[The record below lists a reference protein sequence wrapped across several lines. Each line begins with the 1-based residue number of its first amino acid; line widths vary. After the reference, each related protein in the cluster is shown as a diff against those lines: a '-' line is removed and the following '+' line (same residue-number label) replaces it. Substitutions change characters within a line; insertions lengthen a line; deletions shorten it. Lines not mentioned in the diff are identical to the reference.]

1 MRPKN
6 LLLTAGVLLMAAA
19 CRKDTPVAP
28 AVPTGPVTQA
38 EINSWMLDSMRYFYL
53 WNQGLPATADTSL
66 TAQKYFYGLLNIADP
81 FSYIY
86 NPDDATTVAT
96 SLYRNYGLDIS
107 VVQLPGTTKPV
118 GVVKLVASGATLA
131 QSKFSRGSYIT
142 RVNNISLTPDNAAEL
157 FAQVLGDK
165 RGSFTPATL
174 SDGVFTEGQPVEL
187 SFAYPAESPV
197 NVQQFSVAGKKVG
210 YLYYNAFADKY
221 NLDLINIFKNFIG
234 SGVTELILDLRYNTG
249 GSIAA
254 AALMTS
260 LIADGVTES
269 SAFIQLTGNN
279 NLGSY
284 KMSFGE
290 TLAVPESGSAI
301 SFSSLVAARLRLK
314 RVYVLTGHQTIS
326 AAELVVNNL
335 KPYTNVIQIG
345 ATTYGKDKGAII
357 IRDQRT
363 PKRIP
368 WVMQPIIY
376 RLGNANGQGGYTSG
390 ITPQYA
396 VDEMS
401 VQPLPALGT
410 SNDVLIAKALALI
423 SGSAREALNRP
434 RVPVLYETTPVLHE
448 IIIPRI
454 K

>member
-1 MRPKN
+1 MRTQIVLFTAG
-6 LLLTAGVLLMAAA
+6 LLLTATA
-19 CRKDTPVAP
+19 CRKDAPVAP
-28 AVPTGPVTQA
+28 PAPTGPVTPA
-38 EINSWMLDSMRYFYL
+38 EINSWVLDSMRYFYL
-53 WNQGLPATADTSL
+53 WNQGLPAKADTSL
-66 TAQKYFYGLLNIADP
+66 AAQKYFSSLLNTADP
-81 FSYIY
+81 FSYLY

-107 VVQLPGTTKPV
+107 VVQLPGTTVPI

-131 QSKFSRGSYIT
+131 KSKFSRGSYIS
-142 RVNNISLTPDNAAEL
+142 RINNISLKPDNAGEL

-174 SDGVFTEGQPVEL
+174 SDGVFTDGQPVEL
-187 SFAYPAESPV
+187 PFAYPAESPV
-197 NVQQFSVAGKKVG
+197 NVQNFTVAGKKVG

-221 NLDLINIFKNFIG
+221 NGDLVNIFKNFVGNGI
-234 SGVTELILDLRYNTG
+234 SELILDLRYNTG

-260 LIADGVTES
+260 LIADGISEG
-269 SAFIQLTGNN
+269 SAFIQLNGNN

-290 TLAVPESGSAI
+290 TLAVPESGNPI
-301 SFSSLVAARLRLK
+301 SFSSILAARLRLK

-368 WVMQPIIY
+368 WVMQPITY
-376 RLGNANGQGGYTSG
+376 RLANANGQGGYTTG
-390 ITPQYA
+390 IVPQYV

-401 VQPLPALGT
+401 VQPLPLIGNG
-410 SNDVLIAKALALI
+410 NDALIAKALALI
-423 SGSAREALNRP
+423 SGNAREESYQP
-434 RVPVLYETTPVLHE
+434 KVPVIYEPTPVATE
-448 IIIPRI
+448 VIIPRI